1 MTTLFPWLADP
12 DWSRGVTEQLEW
24 KTDVLQSPTGA
35 EQRISR
41 RLSPRRTFEFTTLVH
56 DTGRQRF
63 ENMLWQ
69 GCAGTWAMP
78 VYPDVFALPA
88 AVSSGVAA
96 LSIPTAGR
104 DFTVGGTVLLK
115 TDESPAATSRMVT
128 IAGIAGNVLQL
139 ASPLTDNWPAGS
151 LVYPVRKAVLTEPPS
166 LSRLT
171 GSATTAQVR
180 FRIAE
185 HNAFSDAPVLTQYRG
200 HPVLESETD
209 WGESVSGSYQPLI
222 RELDNSSSIPY
233 RLDTAGR
240 PFWRQTHNWFTV
252 NRQAQTS
259 LRQLLWY
266 LRGRQRPIWVPGQT
280 LDFSPRS
287 AISGNSVDVVEAG
300 FTELG
305 IRPGHRDICI
315 LLADGTRYYRRIAAV
330 SLVSGAERLVLD
342 GDAINT
348 GSHPIV
354 SISLMTLA
362 RQDTDSVSW
371 EHVTDADGVARVAT
385 TFTGVRDE
393 LE

>member
-1 MTTLFPWLADP
+1 MTTLFPWMADP
-12 DWSRGVTEQLEW
+12 DWSRGVTETLEW

-88 AVSSGVAA
+88 AVSSGVTA

-139 ASPLTDNWPAGS
+139 ASPLTDSWPAGS

-185 HNAFSDAPVLTQYRG
+185 HNTFSDTPVLTQYRG

-266 LRGRQRPIWVPGQT
+266 LRGRQRPIWVHGQT

-305 IRPGHRDICI
+305 IRPGRRDICI
-315 LLADGTRYYRRIAAV
+315 MLADGTRYYRRIAAV

-354 SISLMTLA
+354 SVSLMTLA

>member
-88 AVSSGVAA
+88 AVSSGVTA

-115 TDESPAATSRMVT
+115 TDESPAATSRMGT

-185 HNAFSDAPVLTQYRG
+185 HNTFSDAPVLTQYRG

-287 AISGNSVDVVEAG
+287 TISGNYVDVVEAG

-305 IRPGHRDICI
+305 IRPGRRDICI

-354 SISLMTLA
+354 SVSLMTLA

>member
-88 AVSSGVAA
+88 AVSSGVTA

-305 IRPGHRDICI
+305 IRPGRRDICI

-354 SISLMTLA
+354 SVSLMTLA
-362 RQDTDSVSW
+362 RQDADSVSW

>member
-1 MTTLFPWLADP
+1 MTTLFPWQAGP
-12 DWSRGVTEQLEW
+12 DWSRGLTETLEW
-24 KTDVLQSPTGA
+24 KTDVLQSPSGA

-78 VYPDVFALPA
+78 VYPDVYALPA
-88 AVSSGVAA
+88 AVSSGATA

-115 TDESPAATSRMVT
+115 TDESPDATSRMVT
-128 IAGIAGNVLQL
+128 VADMTGDSMQL
-139 ASPLTDNWPAGS
+139 TSPLTDSWPAGS
-151 LVYPVRKAVLTEPPS
+151 LVYPVRPAVLTEPPS

-171 GSATTAQVR
+171 DNATTAQVR

-185 HNAFSDAPVLTQYRG
+185 HNAFSNAPVLTLYRG

-222 RELDNSSSIPY
+222 RELDNGSSVPFRI
-233 RLDTAGR
+233 DTAGR
-240 PFWRQTHNWFTV
+240 PFWRQTHSWFTT
-252 NRQAQTS
+252 NRSAQTS

-280 LDFSPRS
+280 LDFSPKS
-287 AISGNSVDVVEAG
+287 AISGNFVDVVEAG

-305 IRPGHRDICI
+305 IRPGRRDICI

-342 GDAINT
+342 GDAIT
-348 GSHPIV
+348 AGQSQIV
-354 SISLMTLA
+354 AISLMTLA
-362 RQDTDSVSW
+362 RQDSDTVSW

>member
-12 DWSRGVTEQLEW
+12 DWSRGVTETLEW

-41 RLSPRRTFEFTTLVH
+41 RLSPRRTFEFTAMLY
-56 DTGRQRF
+56 DTARQRF
-63 ENMLWQ
+63 EHMLWQ

-78 VYPDVFALPA
+78 VYPDVYALQV
-88 AVSSGVAA
+88 AVSSGATA

-115 TDESPAATSRMVT
+115 TDESPDATSRMAT
-128 IAGIAGNVLQL
+128 IAGMTGDALQL
-139 ASPLTDNWPAGS
+139 GSPLTDNWPAGS
-151 LVYPVRKAVLTEPPS
+151 LVYPVRPAVLTEPPS

-171 GSATTAQVR
+171 DTAMTAQVR

-185 HNAFSDAPVLTQYRG
+185 HNTFSDLPVLTQYRG

-222 RELDNSSSIPY
+222 RELDNGSSVPFRI
-233 RLDTAGR
+233 DTAGR

-252 NRQAQTS
+252 NRPAQTS

-266 LRGRQRPIWVPGQT
+266 LRGRQRPIWVSGQM
-280 LDFSPRS
+280 LDFSPTTG
-287 AISGNSVDVVEAG
+287 IHGNSVDVVGVG
-300 FTELG
+300 FVGPG
-305 IRPGHRDICI
+305 ICQGRRDVCI
-315 LLADGTRYYRRIAAV
+315 LLADGSRHYRRITAV
-330 SLVSGAERLVLD
+330 FRVNGAERLVFD
-342 GDAINT
+342 GNAIT
-348 GSHPIV
+348 ADQHQIV

-371 EHVTDADGVARVAT
+371 EHMTDADGVARAAT

>member
-1 MTTLFPWLADP
+1 M
-12 DWSRGVTEQLEW
+12 
-24 KTDVLQSPTGA
+24 LQSPTGA

-41 RLSPRRTFEFTTLVH
+41 RLSPRRTFEFTAMLY
-56 DTGRQRF
+56 DTARQRF
-63 ENMLWQ
+63 EHMLWQ

-78 VYPDVFALPA
+78 VYPDVYALPA
-88 AVSSGVAA
+88 AVSSGATA

-104 DFTVGGTVLLK
+104 DFSVGGAVLLK
-115 TDESPAATSRMVT
+115 TDESPDATSRMTT
-128 IAGIAGNVLQL
+128 IAGITGDALQL
-139 ASPLTDNWPAGS
+139 GSPLTDSWPAGS
-151 LVYPVRKAVLTEPPS
+151 LVYPVRPAVLTEPPS

-171 GSATTAQVR
+171 DIVTTVQVR

-185 HNAFSDAPVLTQYRG
+185 HNPFSDAPVLTQYRG

-209 WGESVSGSYQPLI
+209 WGESVSSSYQPLI
-222 RELDNSSSIPY
+222 RELDNGSSVPFRI
-233 RLDTAGR
+233 DTAGR
-240 PFWRQTHNWFTV
+240 PFWRQTHNWFTA
-252 NRQAQTS
+252 NRPAQTS

-280 LDFSPRS
+280 LDFFPTS
-287 AISGNSVDVVEAG
+287 AISGNTVDVVEAG

-305 IRPGHRDICI
+305 IRPSRRDISI
-315 LLADGTRYYRRIAAV
+315 LLTDGTRHYRRITAV
-330 SLVSGAERLVLD
+330 SLVSGAERLALD
-342 GDAINT
+342 GDAISAGQNQ
-348 GSHPIV
+348 IV

-362 RQDTDSVSW
+362 RQDADSVSW

>member
-12 DWSRGVTEQLEW
+12 DWSRGVTETLEW

-88 AVSSGVAA
+88 AVSSGATEI
-96 LSIPTAGR
+96 SIPTAGR
-104 DFTVGGTVLLK
+104 DFTAGGTVLLK
-115 TDESPAATSRMVT
+115 TDESPDATSRMLTVV
-128 IAGIAGNVLQL
+128 GITSDSLQL
-139 ASPLTDNWPAGS
+139 AAPLTDSWPAGS
-151 LVYPVRKAVLTEPPS
+151 LVYPVRPAVLTEPPS

-171 GSATTAQVR
+171 DTATSAQVR

-185 HNAFSDAPVLTQYRG
+185 HNAFSDTSVLTQYRG
-200 HPVLESETD
+200 HPVLETETD
-209 WGESVSGSYQPLI
+209 WSESVSASYQPLI
-222 RELDNSSSIPY
+222 RELDNSSGIPY

-252 NRQAQTS
+252 NRHAQTS

-266 LRGRQRPIWVPGQT
+266 LRGRQRPIWVPSQM
-280 LDFSPRS
+280 LDFSPTS
-287 AISGNSVDVVEAG
+287 AISGHSVDVIEAG

-305 IRPGHRDICI
+305 IRPGRRDICI
-315 LLADGTRYYRRIAAV
+315 LLADGTRLYRRITAV
-330 SLVSGAERLVLD
+330 SLVSGVERLVLD
-342 GDAINT
+342 GDAI
-348 GSHPIV
+348 SAEQHQIV
-354 SISLMTLA
+354 SVSLMTLA
-362 RQDTDSVSW
+362 RQDADSVSW

>member
-12 DWSRGVTEQLEW
+12 DWSRGVTETLEW

-88 AVSSGVAA
+88 AVSSGVTA

-139 ASPLTDNWPAGS
+139 ASPLTDSWPAGS

-185 HNAFSDAPVLTQYRG
+185 HNTFSDAPVLTQYRG

-222 RELDNSSSIPY
+222 RELDNNSSIPY

-252 NRQAQTS
+252 NRQAQTL

-266 LRGRQRPIWVPGQT
+266 LRGRQRSIWVPGQT

-305 IRPGHRDICI
+305 IRPGRRDICI

-354 SISLMTLA
+354 SVSLMTLT

>member
-12 DWSRGVTEQLEW
+12 DWSRGVTETLEW

-88 AVSSGVAA
+88 AVSSGVTA

-151 LVYPVRKAVLTEPPS
+151 LVYPVRKAVLTESPS

-185 HNAFSDAPVLTQYRG
+185 HNTFSDAPVLTQYRG

-252 NRQAQTS
+252 NRQAQTL

-266 LRGRQRPIWVPGQT
+266 LRGRQRSIWVPGQT
-280 LDFSPRS
+280 LDFSTRS
-287 AISGNSVDVVEAG
+287 AISGNYVDVVEAG

-305 IRPGHRDICI
+305 IRPGRRDICI

-354 SISLMTLA
+354 SVSLMTLA

>member
-12 DWSRGVTEQLEW
+12 DWSRGVTETLEW

-41 RLSPRRTFEFTTLVH
+41 RLSPRRTFEFTAMLH
-56 DTGRQRF
+56 DTARQRF
-63 ENMLWQ
+63 EHMLWQ

-88 AVSSGVAA
+88 AVSSGATA

-115 TDESPAATSRMVT
+115 TDESPDATSRMVT
-128 IAGIAGNVLQL
+128 VAAMTGDVLQL
-139 ASPLTDNWPAGS
+139 VSPLTDSWPAGS
-151 LVYPVRKAVLTEPPS
+151 LVYPVRPAVLTDPPS

-180 FRIAE
+180 FRIADNNE
-185 HNAFSDAPVLTQYRG
+185 FSDAPVLTQYRG
-200 HPVLESETD
+200 HPVLEAETD
-209 WGESVSGSYQPLI
+209 WGEAVSGSYQPLI
-222 RELDNSSSIPY
+222 RELDNGSGVPY
-233 RLDTAGR
+233 RLDTADR

-266 LRGRQRPIWVPGQT
+266 LRGRQRPVWVPSQM
-280 LDFSPRS
+280 LDFFPTS
-287 AISGNSVDVVEAG
+287 AISGNAVDVVEAG
-300 FTELG
+300 FTEMG
-305 IRPGHRDICI
+305 IRPGRRDISI
-315 LLADGTRYYRRIAAV
+315 LLTDGTRHYRRITAV
-330 SLVSGAERLVLD
+330 SLVSGAERLALD
-342 GDAINT
+342 GDPISA
-348 GSHPIV
+348 GQHQIV

-362 RQDTDSVSW
+362 RQDADSVSW

>member
-12 DWSRGVTEQLEW
+12 DWSRGVTETLEW

-88 AVSSGVAA
+88 AVSSGVTA

-151 LVYPVRKAVLTEPPS
+151 LVYPVRQAVLTEPPS

-185 HNAFSDAPVLTQYRG
+185 HNTFSDAPVLTQYRG

-252 NRQAQTS
+252 NRQAQTL

-287 AISGNSVDVVEAG
+287 AISGNSFDVVEAG

-305 IRPGHRDICI
+305 IRPGRRDICI
-315 LLADGTRYYRRIAAV
+315 LLADGTRYYRRIADV

-348 GSHPIV
+348 GSHSIV
-354 SISLMTLA
+354 SVSLMTLA

>member
-1 MTTLFPWLADP
+1 MTMLFPWLADP
-12 DWSRGVTEQLEW
+12 DWSRGVTETLEW

-41 RLSPRRTFEFTTLVH
+41 RLSPRRTFEFTALVH

-78 VYPDVFALPA
+78 VYPDVFVLPA
-88 AVSSGVAA
+88 AVSSGATV
-96 LSIPTAGR
+96 LFIPTTGR
-104 DFTVGGTVLLK
+104 DFSVGGTVLLK
-115 TDESPAATSRMVT
+115 TDVSPDATSRMATV
-128 IAGIAGNVLQL
+128 AGMTRDALQL
-139 ASPLTDNWPAGS
+139 VSPLTDRWPAGS
-151 LVYPVRKAVLTEPPS
+151 LVYPVRPAVLTEPPS

-171 GSATTAQVR
+171 DTATTAQVR

-185 HNAFSDAPVLTQYRG
+185 HNTFSDSPVLTQYRG
-200 HPVLESETD
+200 HPVLEAETD
-209 WGESVSGSYQPLI
+209 WSESVSASYQPLI

-266 LRGRQRPIWVPGQT
+266 LRGRQRPIWVPSRT
-280 LDFSPRS
+280 LDFSPTS
-287 AISGNSVDVVEAG
+287 AISGNSVDVTGAG
-300 FTELG
+300 FSEPG
-305 IRPGHRDICI
+305 IRQGRRDICI
-315 LLADGTRYYRRIAAV
+315 MLADGSRHYRRITAV
-330 SLVSGAERLVLD
+330 FRVNGAERLVFD
-342 GDAINT
+342 GNAIT
-348 GSHPIV
+348 VVQHQIV

>member
-12 DWSRGVTEQLEW
+12 DWSRGVTEMLEW

-41 RLSPRRTFEFTTLVH
+41 RLSPRRTFEFTALVH

-88 AVSSGVAA
+88 ALSSGAEVIT
-96 LSIPTAGR
+96 IPTAGR
-104 DFTVGGTVLLK
+104 DFSVGGTVLLK
-115 TDESPAATSRMVT
+115 TDESPDATSRMAT
-128 IAGIAGNVLQL
+128 IAGITGDTLQL
-139 ASPLTDNWPAGS
+139 GSPLTDSWPAGS
-151 LVYPVRKAVLTEPPS
+151 LVYPVRPAVLTEPPS
-166 LSRLT
+166 LSHLT
-171 GSATTAQVR
+171 DIVTTAQVR

-185 HNAFSDAPVLTQYRG
+185 HNAFSDAPMLTQYRG

-209 WGESVSGSYQPLI
+209 WGESVSSSYQPLI
-222 RELDNSSSIPY
+222 RELDNGSSVPFRI
-233 RLDTAGR
+233 DTAGR
-240 PFWRQTHNWFTV
+240 PFWRQTHSWFTA
-252 NRQAQTS
+252 NRTAQTS

-280 LDFSPRS
+280 LDFSPTS
-287 AISGNSVDVVEAG
+287 AISGNAVDVVEAG

-305 IRPGHRDICI
+305 IHPGRRDICI
-315 LLADGTRYYRRIAAV
+315 LLTDGTRHYRRITAV

-342 GDAINT
+342 GDAI
-348 GSHPIV
+348 SAAQHQIV
-354 SISLMTLA
+354 SLSLITLA
-362 RQDTDSVSW
+362 RQDADSVSW

>member
-1 MTTLFPWLADP
+1 MTAIIPWLADP
-12 DWSRGVTEQLEW
+12 DWSRGVTETLEW

-41 RLSPRRTFEFTTLVH
+41 RLSPRRTFEFTAMLY
-56 DTGRQRF
+56 DTARQRF
-63 ENMLWQ
+63 EHMLWQ

-78 VYPDVFALPA
+78 VYPDVYALPA
-88 AVSSGVAA
+88 AVSSGATEI
-96 LSIPTAGR
+96 SIPTAGR

-115 TDESPAATSRMVT
+115 TDESTDVTGRMVT
-128 IAGIAGNVLQL
+128 VVGITNDSLQL
-139 ASPLTDNWPAGS
+139 ASPLTDSWPAGS
-151 LVYPVRKAVLTEPPS
+151 LVYPVRPAVLTDPPS

-180 FRIAE
+180 FRIADN
-185 HNAFSDAPVLTQYRG
+185 NAFSDAPVLTQYRG
-200 HPVLESETD
+200 HPVLEAETD
-209 WGESVSGSYQPLI
+209 WGEAVSGSYQPLI
-222 RELDNSSSIPY
+222 RELDNGSGVPY
-233 RLDTAGR
+233 RLDTADR

-266 LRGRQRPIWVPGQT
+266 LRGRQRPVWVPSQM
-280 LDFSPRS
+280 LDFFPTS
-287 AISGNSVDVVEAG
+287 AISGNAVDVVEAG
-300 FTELG
+300 FTEMG
-305 IRPGHRDICI
+305 IRPGRRDISI
-315 LLADGTRYYRRIAAV
+315 LLTDGTRHYRRITAV
-330 SLVSGAERLVLD
+330 SLVSGAERLALD
-342 GDAINT
+342 GDPISA
-348 GSHPIV
+348 GQHQIV

-362 RQDTDSVSW
+362 RQDADSVSW

>member
-1 MTTLFPWLADP
+1 MTTFFPWMADP
-12 DWSRGVTEQLEW
+12 DWSRGVTETLEW

-88 AVSSGVAA
+88 AVSSGVTA
-96 LSIPTAGR
+96 LSMPTAGR

-139 ASPLTDNWPAGS
+139 ASPLTDSWPAGT
-151 LVYPVRKAVLTEPPS
+151 LVYPVRPAVLAEPPS

-171 GSATTAQVR
+171 DTATTAQVR

-287 AISGNSVDVVEAG
+287 AISGNSVDVLEAG

-305 IRPGHRDICI
+305 IRPGRRDICI
-315 LLADGTRYYRRIAAV
+315 LLADGTRYYRRIADV

-348 GSHPIV
+348 DSHPIV
-354 SISLMTLA
+354 SVSLMTLA

>member
-88 AVSSGVAA
+88 AVSSGVTA

-128 IAGIAGNVLQL
+128 IAGITGNVLQL

-200 HPVLESETD
+200 HPVLETETD

-287 AISGNSVDVVEAG
+287 TISGNSVDVVEAG

-305 IRPGHRDICI
+305 IRPGRRDICI

>member
-12 DWSRGVTEQLEW
+12 DWSRGMTETLEW

-88 AVSSGVAA
+88 AVSSGTTV
-96 LSIPTAGR
+96 LSIPTPGR
-104 DFTVGGTVLLK
+104 DFSVGGTVLLK
-115 TDESPAATSRMVT
+115 TDESPDATSRMATVAAMT
-128 IAGIAGNVLQL
+128 GDALQL
-139 ASPLTDNWPAGS
+139 VSPLTDNWPAGS
-151 LVYPVRKAVLTEPPS
+151 LVYPVRPAVLTEPPS

-171 GSATTAQVR
+171 DTATSAQVR

-200 HPVLESETD
+200 HPVLETETD
-209 WGESVSGSYQPLI
+209 WSESVSASYQPLI
-222 RELDNSSSIPY
+222 RELDNSSGIPY

-240 PFWRQTHNWFTV
+240 PFWKQTHSWFNV
-252 NRQAQTS
+252 NRQAQMS

-266 LRGRQRPIWVPGQT
+266 LRGRLRPIWVPSQM
-280 LDFSPRS
+280 LDFSPMS
-287 AISGNSVDVVEAG
+287 AISGHSVDVIEAG

-305 IRPGHRDICI
+305 IRPGRRDICI
-315 LLADGTRYYRRIAAV
+315 LLADGSRHYRRITAV
-330 SLVSGAERLVLD
+330 SLVSGVERLVLD
-342 GDAINT
+342 GDAI
-348 GSHPIV
+348 SADQHQIV
-354 SISLMTLA
+354 SVSLMTLV
-362 RQDTDSVSW
+362 RQDADSVSW

>member
-12 DWSRGVTEQLEW
+12 DWSRGVTETLEW

-41 RLSPRRTFEFTTLVH
+41 RLSPRRTLEFTTLVH

-78 VYPDVFALPA
+78 VYPDVYALPSA
-88 AVSSGVAA
+88 ISSGATA
-96 LSIPTAGR
+96 LSIPTTGR
-104 DFTVGGTVLLK
+104 DFSVGGTVLLK
-115 TDESPAATSRMVT
+115 TNESPEATSRMVRVT
-128 IAGIAGNVLQL
+128 GITGETLQL
-139 ASPLTDNWPAGS
+139 VSPLADNWPAGS
-151 LVYPVRKAVLTEPPS
+151 LVYPVRPAVLTEPPA

-171 GSATTAQVR
+171 DSVTIAQVR

-185 HNAFSDAPVLTQYRG
+185 HNAFSDPPALTQYRG
-200 HPVLESETD
+200 HPVLESESD

-222 RELDNSSSIPY
+222 RELDNGSSVPFRI
-233 RLDTAGR
+233 DTAGR
-240 PFWRQTHNWFTV
+240 PFWRQTHSWFTT
-252 NRQAQTS
+252 NRPAQTS

-280 LDFSPRS
+280 LDFSPTS
-287 AISGNSVDVVEAG
+287 SISGNAVDVVEAG

-305 IRPGHRDICI
+305 IRPGRRDICI
-315 LLADGTRYYRRIAAV
+315 LLADGTRHYRRITAV
-330 SLVSGAERLVLD
+330 NLVSGTERLALD
-342 GDAINT
+342 GDAISA
-348 GSHPIV
+348 GQHQIV
-354 SISLMTLA
+354 SIFLMTLA
-362 RQDTDSVSW
+362 RQDADSVSW

>member
-12 DWSRGVTEQLEW
+12 DWSRGVTETLEW

-41 RLSPRRTFEFTTLVH
+41 RLSPRRTFEFTALVH
-56 DTGRQRF
+56 DTARQRF

-78 VYPDVFALPA
+78 VYPDVFALPTA
-88 AVSSGVAA
+88 LASGATV
-96 LSIPTAGR
+96 IPVPTAGR

-115 TDESPAATSRMVT
+115 TDESPDATSRMVT
-128 IAGIAGNVLQL
+128 VAAITGDALQL
-139 ASPLTDNWPAGS
+139 VSPLTDNWPAGS
-151 LVYPVRKAVLTEPPS
+151 LVYPVRPAVLTEPPS

-171 GSATTAQVR
+171 DTATTAQVR

-185 HNAFSDAPVLTQYRG
+185 HNAFSDTPVLTQYRG
-200 HPVLESETD
+200 HPVLEAETD
-209 WGESVSGSYQPLI
+209 WGESVSSSYQPLI
-222 RELDNSSSIPY
+222 RELDNGSSVPFRI
-233 RLDTAGR
+233 DTAGR
-240 PFWRQTHNWFTV
+240 PFWRQTHSWFTV
-252 NRQAQTS
+252 NRLAQTS

-266 LRGRQRPIWVPGQT
+266 LRGRQRPIWVPSQM
-280 LDFSPRS
+280 LDFSPTS
-287 AISGNSVDVVEAG
+287 AISGHSVDVIEAG

-305 IRPGHRDICI
+305 IRPSRRDICI
-315 LLADGTRYYRRIAAV
+315 LLADGTRHCRRITAV
-330 SLVSGAERLVLD
+330 SLVSDVERLVLD
-342 GDAINT
+342 GDAI
-348 GSHPIV
+348 SAEQHQIV
-354 SISLMTLA
+354 SVSLMTLA
-362 RQDTDSVSW
+362 RQDADSVSW

>member
-12 DWSRGVTEQLEW
+12 DWSRGMTETLEW

-69 GCAGTWAMP
+69 GCVGTWAMP
-78 VYPDVFALPA
+78 VYPDIYALPA
-88 AVSSGVAA
+88 AISSGATV
-96 LSIPTAGR
+96 LSVPTTGR
-104 DFTVGGTVLLK
+104 DFTIGGTVLLK
-115 TDESPAATSRMVT
+115 TDESPDATSRMATV
-128 IAGIAGNVLQL
+128 AGITGDALHLV
-139 ASPLTDNWPAGS
+139 SPLTDSWPVGS
-151 LVYPVRKAVLTEPPS
+151 LVYPVRPAVLTDPPS

-171 GSATTAQVR
+171 DTATTAQMR

-185 HNAFSDAPVLTQYRG
+185 HNAFSNMPVLTQYRG
-200 HPVLESETD
+200 HPVLEAETD
-209 WGESVSGSYQPLI
+209 WGESVSGSYQPFI
-222 RELDNSSSIPY
+222 RELDNSSGIPY

-240 PFWRQTHNWFTV
+240 PFWRQTHNWFTA
-252 NRQAQTS
+252 NRPAQMS

-266 LRGRQRPIWVPGQT
+266 LRGRQRSIWVPGQT
-280 LDFSPRS
+280 MDFSPTG
-287 AISGNSVDVVEAG
+287 AINGNVLTVSEAG

-305 IRPGHRDICI
+305 IRPGRRDICI
-315 LLADGTRYYRRIAAV
+315 LLADGSRHYRRITAA
-330 SLVSGAERLVLD
+330 SLVNDSERLVLD
-342 GDAINT
+342 GDAITAGQNQ
-348 GSHPIV
+348 IV
-354 SISLMTLA
+354 AISLMTLA
-362 RQDTDSVSW
+362 RQDSDSVSW

>member
-12 DWSRGVTEQLEW
+12 DWSRGVTETLEW

-88 AVSSGVAA
+88 AVSSGVTA
-96 LSIPTAGR
+96 LSMPTAGR

-139 ASPLTDNWPAGS
+139 ASPLTDSWPAGT
-151 LVYPVRKAVLTEPPS
+151 LVYPVRPAVLAEPPS

-171 GSATTAQVR
+171 DTATTAQVR

-185 HNAFSDAPVLTQYRG
+185 HNAFSDAPVVTQYRG

-305 IRPGHRDICI
+305 IRPGRRDICI

-354 SISLMTLA
+354 SVSLMTLA

>member
-12 DWSRGVTEQLEW
+12 DWSRGVTETLEW

-56 DTGRQRF
+56 DAGRQRF

-78 VYPDVFALPA
+78 VYPDVFALPTA
-88 AVSSGVAA
+88 LASGATLIPV
-96 LSIPTAGR
+96 PTAGR
-104 DFTVGGTVLLK
+104 DVTVGGTVLLK
-115 TDESPAATSRMVT
+115 TDESPDATSRMAT
-128 IAGIAGNVLQL
+128 IAGMIGDALQL
-139 ASPLTDNWPAGS
+139 VSPLTDSWPAGS
-151 LVYPVRKAVLTEPPS
+151 LVYPVRPAVLTEPPS

-171 GSATTAQVR
+171 DTATSAQVR

-200 HPVLESETD
+200 HPVLETETD
-209 WGESVSGSYQPLI
+209 WSESVSGSYQPLI
-222 RELDNSSSIPY
+222 RELDNGSGVPY

-266 LRGRQRPIWVPGQT
+266 LRGRQRPVWVPSQM
-280 LDFSPRS
+280 LDFSPTS
-287 AISGNSVDVVEAG
+287 AISGHAIDVIEAG

-305 IRPGHRDICI
+305 IRPGRRDICI
-315 LLADGTRYYRRIAAV
+315 LLADGTRYYRRITAV

-342 GDAINT
+342 GDAIPA
-348 GSHPIV
+348 GQHQIV
-354 SISLMTLA
+354 SISLITLA
-362 RQDTDSVSW
+362 RQDADSVSW

>member
-12 DWSRGVTEQLEW
+12 DWSRGVTETLEW

-41 RLSPRRTFEFTTLVH
+41 RLSPRRTFEFTAMLY
-56 DTGRQRF
+56 DTARQRF
-63 ENMLWQ
+63 EHMLWQ

-88 AVSSGVAA
+88 AVSSGATA
-96 LSIPTAGR
+96 LSIPTSGR
-104 DFTVGGTVLLK
+104 DFSVGGTVLLK
-115 TDESPAATSRMVT
+115 TYESPDATSRMATVAAMT
-128 IAGIAGNVLQL
+128 GDVLQL
-139 ASPLTDNWPAGS
+139 VSPLTDSWPAGS
-151 LVYPVRKAVLTEPPS
+151 LVYPVRPAVLTEPPS

-171 GSATTAQVR
+171 DTATSAQVR

-185 HNAFSDAPVLTQYRG
+185 HNTFSDAPVLTQYRG
-200 HPVLESETD
+200 HPVLETETD
-209 WGESVSGSYQPLI
+209 WSESVSASYQPLI
-222 RELDNSSSIPY
+222 RELDNSSGIPY

-266 LRGRQRPIWVPGQT
+266 LRGRQRPIWVPSQM
-280 LDFSPRS
+280 LDFSPTS
-287 AISGNSVDVVEAG
+287 AISGHSVDVIEAG

-305 IRPGHRDICI
+305 IRPGLRDICI
-315 LLADGTRYYRRIAAV
+315 LLADGTRLYRRIIAV
-330 SLVSGAERLVLD
+330 SLVSGVERLVLD
-342 GDAINT
+342 GDAI
-348 GSHPIV
+348 SAEQHQIV

-362 RQDTDSVSW
+362 RQDADSVSW

>member
-12 DWSRGVTEQLEW
+12 DWSRGVTETLEW

-139 ASPLTDNWPAGS
+139 ASPLTDSWPAGS
-151 LVYPVRKAVLTEPPS
+151 LVYPVRKTVLTEPPS

-185 HNAFSDAPVLTQYRG
+185 HNTFSDAPVLTQYRG

-305 IRPGHRDICI
+305 IRPGRRDICI

-342 GDAINT
+342 GDSINT

-354 SISLMTLA
+354 SVSLMTLA

>member
-1 MTTLFPWLADP
+1 MTTFFPWMADP
-12 DWSRGVTEQLEW
+12 DWSRGVTETLEW

-88 AVSSGVAA
+88 AVSSGVTA
-96 LSIPTAGR
+96 LSMPTAGR

-139 ASPLTDNWPAGS
+139 ASPLTDSWPAGT
-151 LVYPVRKAVLTEPPS
+151 LVYPVRPAVLAEPPS

-171 GSATTAQVR
+171 DTATTAQVR

-305 IRPGHRDICI
+305 IRPGRRDICI

-354 SISLMTLA
+354 SVSLMTLA

-371 EHVTDADGVARVAT
+371 GHVTDADGVARVAT

>member
-88 AVSSGVAA
+88 AVSSGVTA
-96 LSIPTAGR
+96 LSMPTAGR

-139 ASPLTDNWPAGS
+139 ASPLADSWPAGS
-151 LVYPVRKAVLTEPPS
+151 LVYPVRPAVLTEPPS

-171 GSATTAQVR
+171 DTATTAQVR

-185 HNAFSDAPVLTQYRG
+185 HNAFSDASVLTKYRG

-305 IRPGHRDICI
+305 IRPGRRDICI
-315 LLADGTRYYRRIAAV
+315 LLADGTRYYRRIATV

-354 SISLMTLA
+354 SVSLMTLA

>member
-1 MTTLFPWLADP
+1 MTTLFPWLADA
-12 DWSRGVTEQLEW
+12 DWSRGVTETLEW

-41 RLSPRRTFEFTTLVH
+41 RLSPRRTFEFSAMLY
-56 DTGRQRF
+56 DTARQRF
-63 ENMLWQ
+63 EHMLWQ

-88 AVSSGVAA
+88 AVSSGATA

-115 TDESPAATSRMVT
+115 TDESPDATSRMATVAAMT
-128 IAGIAGNVLQL
+128 GDVLQL
-139 ASPLTDNWPAGS
+139 VSPLTDSWPAGS
-151 LVYPVRKAVLTEPPS
+151 LVYPIRPAVLTEPPS

-171 GSATTAQVR
+171 DTATSAQVR

-185 HNAFSDAPVLTQYRG
+185 HNTFSDAPVLTQYRG
-200 HPVLESETD
+200 HPVLETETD
-209 WGESVSGSYQPLI
+209 WSESVSASYQPLI
-222 RELDNSSSIPY
+222 RELDNSSGIPY

-266 LRGRQRPIWVPGQT
+266 LRGRQRPIWVPSQM
-280 LDFSPRS
+280 LDFSPTS
-287 AISGNSVDVVEAG
+287 AISGHSVDVIEAG

-305 IRPGHRDICI
+305 IRPGLRDICI
-315 LLADGTRYYRRIAAV
+315 LLADGTRLYRRIIAV
-330 SLVSGAERLVLD
+330 SLVSGVERLVLD
-342 GDAINT
+342 GDAI
-348 GSHPIV
+348 SAEQHQIV

-362 RQDTDSVSW
+362 RQDADSVSW

>member
-1 MTTLFPWLADP
+1 M
-12 DWSRGVTEQLEW
+12 
-24 KTDVLQSPTGA
+24 LQSPTGA

-41 RLSPRRTFEFTTLVH
+41 RLSPRRTFEFTAMLY
-56 DTGRQRF
+56 DTARQRF
-63 ENMLWQ
+63 EHMLWQ

-88 AVSSGVAA
+88 AVSSGATA

-104 DFTVGGTVLLK
+104 DFSVGGTVLLK
-115 TDESPAATSRMVT
+115 TDESPDATSRMATVAAMT
-128 IAGIAGNVLQL
+128 GDVLQL
-139 ASPLTDNWPAGS
+139 VSPLTDSWPAGS
-151 LVYPVRKAVLTEPPS
+151 LVYPVRPAVLTEPPS

-171 GSATTAQVR
+171 DTATSAQVR

-185 HNAFSDAPVLTQYRG
+185 HNAFSDTPVLTQYRG
-200 HPVLESETD
+200 HPVLETETD
-209 WGESVSGSYQPLI
+209 WSDSVSASYQPLI
-222 RELDNSSSIPY
+222 RELDNSSGIPY

-252 NRQAQTS
+252 NRPAQTS

-266 LRGRQRPIWVPGQT
+266 LRGRQRPIWVPSQM
-280 LDFSPRS
+280 LDFSPTS
-287 AISGNSVDVVEAG
+287 AISGHSVDVIEAG

-305 IRPGHRDICI
+305 IRPGRRDICI
-315 LLADGTRYYRRIAAV
+315 LLADGTRLYRRITAV
-330 SLVSGAERLVLD
+330 SLVSGVERLVLD
-342 GDAINT
+342 GDAI
-348 GSHPIV
+348 SAEQHQIV
-354 SISLMTLA
+354 SVSLMTLA
-362 RQDTDSVSW
+362 RQDADSVSW

>member
-12 DWSRGVTEQLEW
+12 DWSRGVTETLEW

-69 GCAGTWAMP
+69 GCAGTWVMP

-88 AVSSGVAA
+88 AVSSGVTA

-151 LVYPVRKAVLTEPPS
+151 LVYPVRKAVLTEPLS

-305 IRPGHRDICI
+305 IRPGRRDICI

-354 SISLMTLA
+354 SVSLMTLA
-362 RQDTDSVSW
+362 RQDADSVSW